1 MPIPLT
7 SRERIALGQAQRK
20 HMRRADHAGW
30 QPKLRRADPL
40 HLLAESMRGRVPALV
55 PIKYDRMAASPF
67 GFFRGAVPI
76 MACDLSLGPNTGI
89 HTQLCGDA
97 HVRNLGAFAAPDGRL
112 VFDIN
117 DFDETIRGPFE
128 WDVKRLATS
137 LLLAGREAGAKPG
150 LCRDA
155 TRVFLKS
162 YRTAIHTFAQMPVL
176 ELAHYQVHRLHTVE
190 PISDILSLAERAT
203 PLHNLE
209 ALTIEA
215 PTRSK
220 SAATSKMLPR
230 NAEHTRIFKTID
242 PILTRVH
249 GNLARAVLDSLTTYA
264 ETLQPERRHFLAQ
277 YTPLDVAFKIVGTG
291 SVGLRD
297 YCIYFDGTHS
307 NKPDPLFLQIKEEA
321 HSAYAPYLPEA
332 AAQHTHQGHRAVD
345 GQRAMQLTSDPFLG
359 YTSIEGRDYLVRQ
372 LNDHKASLDLTTLTP
387 ASLLGYADLCGELFA
402 RGHAR
407 AGDPVAL
414 SAYLGTADR
423 FDHALLAFAHTY
435 ADKTEHD
442 WELLK
447 KKLKSGGSGK
457 TARKK

>member
-1 MPIPLT
+1 MTAPAAPLDYAA
-7 SRERIALGQAQRK
+7 RRALGIAARK
-20 HMRRADHAGW
+20 QLARRGNAAFAASTC
-30 QPKLRRADPL
+30 PTDPL
-40 HLLAESMRGRVPALV
+40 ALLAAAERGRLPALIA
-55 PIKYDRMAASPF
+55 IKRQRMAASPF

-76 MACDLSLGPNTGI
+76 MAADLACHPHTGLV
-89 HTQLCGDA
+89 TQLCGDA
-97 HVRNLGAFAAPDGRL
+97 HVSNLGAFAGPIDGTL
-112 VFDIN
+112 SFDIN
-117 DFDETIRGPFE
+117 DFDETIQGPFE
-128 WDVKRLATS
+128 WDLKRLASS
-137 LLLAGREAGAKPG
+137 LILAGREAGIKKTARQEAVLHFARQYRRSMAK
-150 LCRDA
+150 
-155 TRVFLKS
+155 
-162 YRTAIHTFAQMPVL
+162 FAALPIL
-176 ELAHYQVHRLHTVE
+176 ELDRYQIHRLARIN
-190 PISDILSLAERAT
+190 PMPAILAQAQRST
-203 PLHNLE
+203 PL
-209 ALTIEA
+209 
-215 PTRSK
+215 
-220 SAATSKMLPR
+220 
-230 NAEHTRIFKTID
+230 KT
-242 PILTRVH
+242 
-249 GNLARAVLDSLTTYA
+249 LASLTVGKPRRFRSTPPLLTPLSSKEKQTVLASLGDY
-264 ETLQPERRHFLAQ
+264 TGTQQPERRHFLAQ
-277 YTPLDVAFKIVGTG
+277 YRAVDVAFKVVGTG

>member
-1 MPIPLT
+1 MTAPAAPLDYAA
-7 SRERIALGQAQRK
+7 RRALGIAARK
-20 HMRRADHAGW
+20 QLARRGNAAFTASTC
-30 QPKLRRADPL
+30 PTDPL
-40 HLLAESMRGRVPALV
+40 ALLAEAERGRLPALIA
-55 PIKYDRMAASPF
+55 IKRQRMAASPF

-76 MACDLSLGPNTGI
+76 MAADLACHPHTGL

-97 HVRNLGAFAAPDGRL
+97 HVSNLGAFAGPTDGTL
-112 VFDIN
+112 SFDIN
-117 DFDETIRGPFE
+117 DFDETIQGPFE
-128 WDVKRLATS
+128 WDLKRLASS
-137 LLLAGREAGAKPG
+137 LILAGREAGIKKTARQEAVLHFARQYRRSMAK
-150 LCRDA
+150 
-155 TRVFLKS
+155 
-162 YRTAIHTFAQMPVL
+162 FAALPIL
-176 ELAHYQVHRLHTVE
+176 ELDRYQIHRLARIN
-190 PISDILSLAERAT
+190 PMPAILAQAQRST
-203 PLHNLE
+203 PL
-209 ALTIEA
+209 
-215 PTRSK
+215 
-220 SAATSKMLPR
+220 
-230 NAEHTRIFKTID
+230 KT
-242 PILTRVH
+242 
-249 GNLARAVLDSLTTYA
+249 LASLTVGKPRRFRSNPPLLTPLSSKEKQTVLASLGDYA
-264 ETLQPERRHFLAQ
+264 RTLQPERRHFLAQ
-277 YTPLDVAFKIVGTG
+277 YRAVDVAFKVVGTG

-297 YCIYFDGTHS
+297 YCIYFEGTHS

>member
-1 MPIPLT
+1 MTAPAAPLDYAA
-7 SRERIALGQAQRK
+7 RRALGIAARK
-20 HMRRADHAGW
+20 QLARRGNAAFAASTC
-30 QPKLRRADPL
+30 PTDPL
-40 HLLAESMRGRVPALV
+40 ALLAAAERGRLPALIA
-55 PIKYDRMAASPF
+55 IKRQRMAASPF

-76 MACDLSLGPNTGI
+76 MAADLACHPHTGLV
-89 HTQLCGDA
+89 TQLCGDA
-97 HVRNLGAFAAPDGRL
+97 HVSNLGAFAGPTDGTL
-112 VFDIN
+112 SFDIN
-117 DFDETIRGPFE
+117 DFDETIQGPFE
-128 WDVKRLATS
+128 WDLKRLASS
-137 LLLAGREAGAKPG
+137 LILAGREAGIKKTARQEAVLHFARQYRRSMAK
-150 LCRDA
+150 
-155 TRVFLKS
+155 
-162 YRTAIHTFAQMPVL
+162 FAALPIL
-176 ELAHYQVHRLHTVE
+176 ELDRYQIHRLARIN
-190 PISDILSLAERAT
+190 PMPAILAQAQRST
-203 PLHNLE
+203 PL
-209 ALTIEA
+209 
-215 PTRSK
+215 
-220 SAATSKMLPR
+220 
-230 NAEHTRIFKTID
+230 KT
-242 PILTRVH
+242 
-249 GNLARAVLDSLTTYA
+249 LASLTVGKPRRFRSTPPLLTPLSSKEKQTVLASLGDYTG
-264 ETLQPERRHFLAQ
+264 TLQPERRHFLAQ
-277 YTPLDVAFKIVGTG
+277 YRAVDVAFKVVGTG